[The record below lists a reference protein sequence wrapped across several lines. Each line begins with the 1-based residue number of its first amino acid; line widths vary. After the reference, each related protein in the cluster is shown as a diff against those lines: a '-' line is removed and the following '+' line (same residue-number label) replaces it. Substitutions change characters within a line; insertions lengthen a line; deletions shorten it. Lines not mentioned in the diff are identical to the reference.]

1 MEKKQMEIT
10 VHGLEELKELVEKLP
25 EHVVI
30 SLKVEEVMA
39 CAKKEGK

>member
-1 MEKKQMEIT
+1 MGNTQMEIT
-10 VHGLEELKELVEKLP
+10 VQGLGELKELVEKIP
-25 EHVVI
+25 DKMVI

>member
-1 MEKKQMEIT
+1 MGNTQMEIT
-10 VHGLEELKELVEKLP
+10 VQGFGELKELVEKIP
-25 EHVVI
+25 DKMVI